1 MRDKI
6 IVIVAI
12 VIVVILIQG
21 VSLYFF
27 TRSEEL
33 VQEPVKKTPVAPKQS
48 FLLQQ
53 PFQPATN
60 ISNETAMH
68 EGFSVGEKAPDFV
81 FQLIN
86 GEIIIK
92 NRALKDRPLVLYFFT
107 TYCIPCLEELEQ
119 MEEIYP
125 VYKSRIRFIAM
136 STDQT
141 EDTAALEKFRKTY
154 RGFASIIDLAPRKQE
169 TLISFQA
176 TRPSIKLAIN
186 KKGIITARD
195 DTEFDHNDWRD
206 LFNTLT

>member
-6 IVIVAI
+6 IVIVTI
-12 VIVVILIQG
+12 VILVILIQG

-27 TRSEEL
+27 TRSEES

-48 FLLQQ
+48 FLPQQ

-60 ISNETAMH
+60 ISTETAVQ
-68 EGFSVGEKAPDFV
+68 EGFNVGEKASDFV
-81 FQLIN
+81 FQLIT

-92 NRALKDRPLVLYFFT
+92 NRVLKERPLVVYFFT

-125 VYKSRIRFIAM
+125 AYKSRIRFIAM
-136 STDQT
+136 STDPT
-141 EDTAALEKFRKTY
+141 EGTAALEKFRKTY
-154 RGFASIIDLAPRKQE
+154 RGFASLIDLAPRKQE
-169 TLISFQA
+169 TLITFQA
-176 TRPSIKLAIN
+176 TSPGLKIALN

-195 DTEFDHNDWRD
+195 ETEFDHNEWRN
-206 LFNTLT
+206 LFNTLV